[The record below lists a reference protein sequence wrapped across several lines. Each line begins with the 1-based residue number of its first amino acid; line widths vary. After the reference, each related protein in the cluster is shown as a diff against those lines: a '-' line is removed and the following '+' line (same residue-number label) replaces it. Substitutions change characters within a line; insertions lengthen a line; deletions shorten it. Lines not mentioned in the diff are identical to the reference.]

1 MIRSAPN
8 DRYTDL
14 AAKQG
19 ADGAEGELGMSN
31 MNLDRTPR
39 PRTSELVRRTTI
51 VTLTVLAILG
61 LTLLIIQIRG
71 ILLWVFVGIILAI
84 ALEPAVAW
92 LRRRGVPRV
101 IAALMV
107 SLTAIAGLVAVIVAI
122 VMPVFLQADD
132 FIRDIP
138 KIVSTVFGPS
148 GYLHFLEVRFH
159 VLERLESVS
168 PENVAAALMGSQ
180 DAIVG
185 ALTRAA
191 SLAAAT
197 ITIITIMVMLLIL
210 GTQTWQAILAAMVK
224 EERIW
229 AERIGQNFMR
239 SVGGYVRGNLAIS
252 VVAGICSYIA
262 LKILGVPYA
271 ETLAVTVAILD
282 VIPLVGAT
290 IAAIIVTVVGF
301 AAGGTTVGIVLLVY
315 FIAYQLFE
323 NNVLQN
329 VVYSK
334 TVSLSPLV
342 VFIVALIGAVL
353 GGIVGVLLAIPLA
366 SAGWTLG
373 RDLIAM
379 RHARHAEWDAAEDRL
394 TTTAAEHKLTDQVDS
409 PAPCE

>member
-1 MIRSAPN
+1 MIRSAAN
-8 DRYTDL
+8 DRYTDP

-19 ADGAEGELGMSN
+19 ADGAEGELGMNS

-39 PRTSELVRRTTI
+39 PRTSDLVRRTTI
-51 VTLTVLAILG
+51 VTLTVLAILA
-61 LTLLIIQIRG
+61 LTLLIIEIRG
-71 ILLWVFVGIILAI
+71 ILLWMFVGIILAI
-84 ALEPAVAW
+84 ALAPAVAW

-101 IAALMV
+101 VAALLV

-122 VMPVFLQADD
+122 VMPVFLQADE
-132 FIRDIP
+132 FIRDVP
-138 KIVSTVFGPS
+138 KIVSTVFGPA
-148 GYLHFLEVRFH
+148 GHLHFLEARFH
-159 VLERLESVS
+159 VLERLASIS
-168 PENVAAALMGSQ
+168 PGDVAAALMGNQ

-210 GTQTWQAILAAMVK
+210 GTQTWQAILAAMEK
-224 EERIW
+224 EERAW

-252 VVAGICSYIA
+252 VVAGICSYVA

-315 FIAYQLFE
+315 FIAYQQFE

-329 VVYSK
+329 LVYSK

-366 SAGWTLG
+366 SAGWTLS
-373 RDLIAM
+373 RDLIAL
-379 RHARHAEWDAAEDRL
+379 RHARHAEWDAAGERL
-394 TTTAAEHKLTDQVDS
+394 TATAAEHEHTAQGDTTT
-409 PAPCE
+409 PCE